1 MVAIIDRRSSPG
13 AGPGRWDPAPADTE
27 GMRVVPRRHPGRWIG
42 IAVVLV
48 LVGMLVE
55 GFITNPRYQW
65 DVVGEYLFSGAVLS
79 GLVRTLE
86 LTAIAMTI
94 AIVLGIVLALMR
106 LSQSIVLRGV
116 AGAFVWLFRGTPLLV
131 QLLFWNFISALFPVI
146 SIGIPFIGPTFFTLD
161 ANTVIPTF
169 VAAILG
175 LALYES
181 AYMAEIVRA
190 GILSV
195 DRGQF
200 EAAQSLGM
208 RRSVL
213 MRKIVLPQA
222 MRMIIPP
229 TGNETIGMLK
239 FSSLVSVIGLPE
251 LLNSVQL
258 IYARTFETIPML
270 IVATIW
276 YLVVT
281 TVLTIGQ
288 FFIERHFGRGSG
300 QGPRPSVVGRLLR
313 TAFTFHAR
321 PRQGRPA

>member
-1 MVAIIDRRSSPG
+1 MAIDL
-13 AGPGRWDPAPADTE
+13 AAAPLDIAQKK
-27 GMRVVPRRHPGRWIG
+27 VVPRRHPWRWVGVAI
-42 IAVVLV
+42 VLIMV
-48 LVGMLVE
+48 ATLIQ
-55 GFITNPRYQW
+55 GFLTNPRYEW
-65 DVVGEYLFSGAVLS
+65 GVVGEYLFAGAVLA
-79 GLVRTLE
+79 GLGRTLL

-94 AIVLGIVLALMR
+94 AIVLGVVLALMR
-106 LSQSIVLRGV
+106 LSQNSVLRVV

-131 QLLFWNFISALFPVI
+131 QLLFWNFISALFPKI
-146 SIGIPFIGPTFFTLD
+146 SLGIPFTGIELISLD

-181 AYMAEIVRA
+181 AYMSEIVRA

-200 EAAQSLGM
+200 EAAQSIGM
-208 RRSVL
+208 RRSLL

-222 MRMIIPP
+222 MRVIIPP

-276 YLVVT
+276 YLAVT

-288 FFIERHFGRGSG
+288 FFIERHFSRSSRQQP
-300 QGPRPSVVGRLLR
+300 QGTPVGRFLR
-313 TAFTFHAR
+313 KAFTFHDKSRKEA
-321 PRQGRPA
+321 AA

>member
-1 MVAIIDRRSSPG
+1 MAIDQQQSSSVGTP
-13 AGPGRWDPAPADTE
+13 RVK
-27 GMRVVPRRHPGRWIG
+27 VVPRRHPGQWIG
-42 IAVVLV
+42 IAIVLLVVA
-48 LVGMLVE
+48 MLIQ

-65 DVVGEYLFSGAVLS
+65 EVVGEYLFSGAVLN
-79 GLVRTLE
+79 GLVRTLQ
-86 LTAIAMTI
+86 LTAIAMSI
-94 AIVLGIVLALMR
+94 AIALGIVLALMR
-106 LSQSIVLRGV
+106 LSQSVVLRMV
-116 AGAFVWLFRGTPLLV
+116 SGAFIWLFRGTPLLV
-131 QLLFWNFISALFPVI
+131 QLIFWNFISALYPKI
-146 SIGIPFIGPTFFTLD
+146 SIGVPLVGPEFFSVD

-208 RRSVL
+208 RRSLL

-222 MRMIIPP
+222 MRVIIPP

-281 TVLTIGQ
+281 SVLTIGQ
-288 FFIERHFGRGSG
+288 FFIERHFGRGSQHPS
-300 QGPRPSVVGRLLR
+300 QGTPVGRFLR
-313 TAFTFHAR
+313 KAFTFHAK
-321 PRQGRPA
+321 PREDPAQKESEA

>member
-1 MVAIIDRRSSPG
+1 MTIDTT
-13 AGPGRWDPAPADTE
+13 PASVDDVT
-27 GMRVVPRRHPGRWIG
+27 RKVVPRRHPGRWIG
-42 IAVVLV
+42 IAIVLL
-48 LVGMLVE
+48 LVATLIQ

-65 DVVGEYLFSGAVLS
+65 DVVGEYIFSGAVLN
-79 GLVRTLE
+79 GLVRTLQ

-94 AIVLGIVLALMR
+94 AIALGVVLALMR
-106 LSQSIVLRGV
+106 LSSSTVLRVV
-116 AGAFVWLFRGTPLLV
+116 AGAFIWLFRGTPLLV
-131 QLLFWNFISALFPVI
+131 QLIFWNFISALFPKI
-146 SIGIPFIGPTFFTLD
+146 SIGVPLIGPELISFD
-161 ANTVIPTF
+161 ANTLIPTF

-208 RRSVL
+208 RRSML

-222 MRMIIPP
+222 MRVIIPP

-281 TVLTIGQ
+281 SVLTIGQ
-288 FFIERHFGRGSG
+288 FFVERHFGRGNG
-300 QGPRPSVVGRLLR
+300 RPVQDSVVRDVLR
-313 TAFTFHAR
+313 KAFTFHAKPR
-321 PRQGRPA
+321 PEATR

>member
-1 MVAIIDRRSSPG
+1 MTLPGLRSSSD
-13 AGPGRWDPAPADTE
+13 ASEVEHGPSLIDLQQ
-27 GMRVVPRRHPGRWIG
+27 MKVIPRRHVWRWIG
-42 IAVVLV
+42 VAVVLL
-48 LVGMLVE
+48 LVAILVH

-65 DVVGEYLFSGAVLS
+65 DVVGNYLFSTAVLS

-94 AIVLGIVLALMR
+94 AIALGVVLALMR
-106 LSQSIVLRGV
+106 LSRSGVLRLVSGV
-116 AGAFVWLFRGTPLLV
+116 FIWLFRGTPLLV
-131 QLLFWNFISALFPVI
+131 QLLFWNFISALYPTF
-146 SIGIPFIGPTFFTLD
+146 SLGIPFFGPDFVSVD
-161 ANTVIPTF
+161 ANRVIPTF

-208 RRSVL
+208 RRSLL

-288 FFIERHFGRGSG
+288 FFIERHFGRGTQRQSPG
-300 QGPRPSVVGRLLR
+300 SPVAQFLR
-313 TAFTFHAR
+313 KAFTFHAAAR
-321 PRQGRPA
+321 PGGGS

>member
-1 MVAIIDRRSSPG
+1 MAIDLSASTVDVAQ
-13 AGPGRWDPAPADTE
+13 
-27 GMRVVPRRHPGRWIG
+27 MKVVPRRHPWRWVGVAI
-42 IAVVLV
+42 VLITV
-48 LVGMLVE
+48 ATLIQ
-55 GFITNPRYQW
+55 GFLTNPRYQW
-65 DVVGEYLFSGAVLS
+65 GVVGDYLLSGAVLA
-79 GLVRTLE
+79 GLGRTLQ

-94 AIVLGIVLALMR
+94 AIILGIVLALMR
-106 LSQSIVLRGV
+106 LSQNPVLRVV

-131 QLLFWNFISALFPVI
+131 QLLFWNFISALFPTI
-146 SIGIPFIGPTFFTLD
+146 SIGVPLLGPEFVSFD

-181 AYMAEIVRA
+181 AYMSEIVRA

-200 EAAQSLGM
+200 EAAQSIGM
-208 RRSVL
+208 RRSLL

-222 MRMIIPP
+222 MRVIIPP

-288 FFIERHFGRGSG
+288 FFIERYFGRGARPQAQGTPIG
-300 QGPRPSVVGRLLR
+300 QFLR
-313 TAFTFHAR
+313 KAFTFHDKSRKESA
-321 PRQGRPA
+321 Q

>member
-1 MVAIIDRRSSPG
+1 MAIDL
-13 AGPGRWDPAPADTE
+13 AAAPVDAQKT
-27 GMRVVPRRHPGRWIG
+27 VVPRRHPWRWVGVAI
-42 IAVVLV
+42 VLIMV
-48 LVGMLVE
+48 ATLIQ
-55 GFITNPRYQW
+55 GFLTNPRYEW
-65 DVVGEYLFSGAVLS
+65 GVVGKYLFSGAVLA
-79 GLVRTLE
+79 GLGRTLL

-94 AIVLGIVLALMR
+94 AIILGVILALMR
-106 LSQSIVLRGV
+106 LSQNAVLRVV
-116 AGAFVWLFRGTPLLV
+116 AGGFVWLFRGTPLLV
-131 QLLFWNFISALFPVI
+131 QLLFWNFISALFPKI
-146 SIGIPFIGPTFFTLD
+146 SIGIPLIGPEFISLD

-181 AYMAEIVRA
+181 AYMSEIVRA

-195 DRGQF
+195 DHGQF
-200 EAAQSLGM
+200 EAAQSIGM
-208 RRSVL
+208 RRSLL

-222 MRMIIPP
+222 MRVIIPP

-276 YLVVT
+276 YLAVT

-288 FFIERHFGRGSG
+288 FFIERYFSRSSRQQRQGTPVG
-300 QGPRPSVVGRLLR
+300 QFLR
-313 TAFTFHAR
+313 KAFTFHDKSRKETA
-321 PRQGRPA
+321 A